1 MEDVRRMVLGL
12 MVVAEAALR
21 GVGASVAEDQ
31 LLSVLFETYNPKVR
45 PAQTVDDKVTVRVG
59 MTLTNLIILNEKN
72 EEMMTNVFM
81 HLAWTDYRLRW
92 DPDAY
97 EGIKDLRIPSS
108 DVWQPDIVLMNNND
122 GTFEISLHVNVL
134 VQYTGAISWL
144 PSAIYR
150 SSCTIRVMY
159 FPFDWQNCTMVF
171 KSYTYDTSEVI
182 LQHALDEKGQRE
194 VKEIMINKDAY
205 TENGQ
210 WNIEHRPS
218 RKNWRSDD
226 PSYEDVTFYL
236 IIQRRPLLY
245 IVNTI
250 IPCIL
255 ISIIAILVFYLPP
268 DAGEKMSLSI
278 SALLALTVFLL
289 LLADK
294 VPETSLGVPII
305 IRYLTFIMI
314 LVAFSVIMSVVVL
327 NIHHRSPNT
336 HTMPNWIRQIFIET
350 LPPFLWIQ
358 RPLKTP
364 SPDSKPTIVSRANDE
379 YFIRKPAGDFVC
391 PVDNARVAV
400 QPERLLSEMK
410 WHLSG
415 VTQSVTLPQELKEA
429 VEAIKYIAE
438 QLESASE
445 FDDLKKDWQYVAM
458 VADRLFLFTFLAF
471 SSIGT
476 FGIFLD
482 ASYNVPPADPFA

>member
-1 MEDVRRMVLGL
+1 MEVVRMVLGL
-12 MVVAEAALR
+12 MLLVVAAALS
-21 GVGASVAEDQ
+21 GVGASVAENR
-31 LLSVLFETYNPKVR
+31 LLSALFDSYNPMVR
-45 PAQTVDDKVTVRVG
+45 PARTVDEKVTVRVG
-59 MTLTNLIILNEKN
+59 LTLSNLIILNEKS
-72 EEMMTNVFM
+72 EEMTTNVFLN
-81 HLAWTDYRLRW
+81 LAWTDYRLRW
-92 DPDAY
+92 DPNQY

-108 DVWQPDIVLMNNND
+108 DVWLPDIVLMNNND
-122 GTFEISLHVNVL
+122 GVFEITLYVNVL
-134 VQYTGAISWL
+134 VQHTGAISWL
-144 PSAIYR
+144 PSAIFR

-171 KSYTYDTSEVI
+171 RSYTYDTSEVT
-182 LQHALDEKGQRE
+182 LQHALDEKGEHE
-194 VKEIMINKDAY
+194 VKEIIINEDSF

-210 WNIEHRPS
+210 WSIEHKPS
-218 RKNWRSDD
+218 RTNRRSDD
-226 PSYEDVTFYL
+226 PSYEDITFYL
-236 IIQRRPLLY
+236 LIQRQPLFY
-245 IVNTI
+245 VVNTNV
-250 IPCIL
+250 PCIL
-255 ISIIAILVFYLPP
+255 INVLAILVFYLPP

-305 IRYLTFIMI
+305 IRYLTFLMI

-327 NIHHRSPNT
+327 NLHHRSPNT

-358 RPLKTP
+358 RPVTTP
-364 SPDSKPTIVSRANDE
+364 SPDSKPTIISRSNDE

-391 PVDNARVAV
+391 PVDNTRVAV
-400 QPERLLSEMK
+400 QPQRLFSEMK
-410 WHLSG
+410 WHLND
-415 VTQSVTLPQELKEA
+415 VAQPMTLPQELKEA

-458 VADRLFLFTFLAF
+458 VADRLFLFVFFTFT
-471 SSIGT
+471 SIGT
-476 FGIFLD
+476 LSVFLD
-482 ASYNVPPADPFA
+482 ASRNVPPADPFA